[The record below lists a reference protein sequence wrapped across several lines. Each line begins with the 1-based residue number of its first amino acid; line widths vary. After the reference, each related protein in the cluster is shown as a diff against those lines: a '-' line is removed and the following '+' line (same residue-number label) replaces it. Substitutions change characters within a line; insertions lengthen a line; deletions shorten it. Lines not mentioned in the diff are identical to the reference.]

1 MGYFLCLQKCA
12 RKRGIVRRGYIIKS
26 DISGKYLIPL
36 DIRGRPEGEIQ
47 TLVNGS
53 LILSN
58 NDEFDFKGK
67 LISEYYEGIYKIGT
81 EFFVVQ
87 QKVRSAFLNTVSK
100 DEAEKI
106 YHQMPRK
113 IVTNE
118 DVFLDPVEVRKRNVR
133 DILERAEEERPRREF
148 EERVRKIRERPY
160 WWLDPDNRDFDE
172 D

>member
-1 MGYFLCLQKCA
+1 MGYFLCLRKCF
-12 RKRGIVRRGYIIKS
+12 KKYLFLRGYVVKS
-26 DISGKYLIPL
+26 DMSGKYLIPL

-53 LILSN
+53 SILAN
-58 NDEFDFKGK
+58 NDQYDFKGK
-67 LISEYYEGIYKIGT
+67 LIETDYEGIYKTGT
-81 EFFVVQ
+81 EFFIVH
-87 QKVRSAFLNTVSK
+87 QKGQSAFLKLVSK
-100 DEAEKI
+100 AEAETI

-133 DILERAEEERPRREF
+133 DLLERAEEERPRREF